1 MEADHVS
8 VKADCECIVGAH
20 SRQPTTAHKKGLVG
34 QPPTIAPNLA
44 QPLERVGN
52 KLSKFC
58 LSCQVWPAAPPTSS
72 DLPLDCGG
80 GNRLPAAGGIR
91 KECLAPVAMECRG
104 KLMGS
109 PGTGER
115 TEVGRGAGAAGKS
128 ISRITAGLFGGFR
141 RNGTVNKIPEQR
153 AVVIQSD
160 PRSGGVRHGVDLMGR
175 KMK

>member
-8 VKADCECIVGAH
+8 VKADRECIVGAH
-20 SRQPTTAHKKGLVG
+20 SRQPTTAHKKGLVD

-52 KLSKFC
+52 KLSKLC

-72 DLPLDCGG
+72 NLPLDCGG
-80 GNRLPAAGGIR
+80 GDRLAAAGGIR

-104 KLMGS
+104 ELMGS

-115 TEVGRGAGAAGKS
+115 TGVGLAQPVSRSAG
-128 ISRITAGLFGGFR
+128 SRPGYLGGFR
-141 RNGTVNKIPEQR
+141 RNGTVNKIPEER

-160 PRSGGVRHGVDLMGR
+160 PCSGGVRHGVDLMGR